1 MNKETEP
8 MYDAQ
13 SDELLLAPETT
24 DADGSAF
31 SAQPWKVLVVD
42 DEPEIHRVTRM
53 VMDDL
58 RFEGRGLE
66 MIHALSGAEAREIM
80 ARTDDIAVILLD
92 VVMETEDSGLQFVKF
107 VRDELANPLVR
118 IILRTGQA
126 GAAPE
131 RSVIIDYDINDYK
144 SKSELTAQKLFTTV
158 VSALRGYRG
167 IITIERSRRGLE
179 KVIDASAP
187 LFEKR
192 TAADFFAG
200 ILYQL
205 CALLNVGED
214 TFLASG
220 SMDEPEPVLLTGTGR
235 FANAIGRRVSDL
247 DKNVHAAVNWS
258 FENRA
263 NGFFPDRCAV
273 FFQARGNKGN
283 VAYIEGVAEMDEVDR
298 QLVDLFC
305 MKAAI
310 AFDNVQLFDQLH
322 AAQEATV
329 IALAK
334 LAEFKDT
341 DTADH
346 LRRVERMTL
355 ATTEELIKAR
365 FMPEVVDETLLH
377 LIGMASILHDVGK
390 VGTPDDILGKKGP
403 LNDSEWV
410 VMQRH
415 ALAGGVILGE
425 AARLVRGRTYL
436 SVGAEIASAHHEHWD
451 GGGYPNRLAGEAIP
465 VSARIVAICDVY
477 DALVSKRAYKDPW
490 KHEDAI
496 DWIVGRRDTH
506 FQSEVVDAFLVAI
519 EALRAQD
526 LRN

>member
-1 MNKETEP
+1 
-8 MYDAQ
+8 MYGSE
-13 SDELLLAPETT
+13 SDELLLAPEIDQI
-24 DADGSAF
+24 DARFEG
-31 SAQPWKVLVVD
+31 QKPWKILVVD
-42 DEPEIHRVTRM
+42 DEREIHRVTRM
-53 VMDDL
+53 VMDDFQ
-58 RFEGRGLE
+58 FEGRGLE
-66 MIHALSGAEAREIM
+66 MLHAHSGAEARALM
-80 ARTDDIAVILLD
+80 RQHDDVAVILLD
-92 VVMETEDSGLQFVKF
+92 VVMETEHSGLEVVKF
-107 VRDELANPLVR
+107 VREEMNNPLSR
-118 IILRTGQA
+118 IILRTGQP

-131 RSVIIDYDINDYK
+131 RKVIVDYDINDYK

-192 TAADFFAG
+192 SAADFFAG

-205 CALLNVGED
+205 CALLNVRED

-220 SMDEPEPVLLTGTGR
+220 AMDDPEPVVLTGTGR
-235 FANAIGRRVSDL
+235 FADTIGKRVADLEASVSD
-247 DKNVHAAVNWS
+247 AVTWS

-263 NGFFPDRCAV
+263 NGFFPNRCAV
-273 FFQARGNKGN
+273 FFQARGAKGN

-298 QLVDLFC
+298 QLINLFC

-355 ATTEELIKAR
+355 ATTEELIRRR
-365 FMPEVVDETLLH
+365 FMPEAIDDTLLH
-377 LIGMASILHDVGK
+377 LIGMASVLHDVGK
-390 VGTPDDILGKKGP
+390 VGTPDDILGKKGA
-403 LNDSEWV
+403 LNEDEWRI
-410 VMQRH
+410 MQRH
-415 ALAGGVILGE
+415 AIAGGVILGE
-425 AARLVRGRTYL
+425 AAKLVRGRTYL
-436 SVGAEIASAHHEHWD
+436 SVGSEIASAHHEHWD
-451 GGGYPNRLAGEAIP
+451 GGGYPNKLAGEQIP
-465 VSARIVAICDVY
+465 VSARIVAVCDVY
-477 DALVSKRAYKDPW
+477 DALISRRSYKEPW
-490 KHEDAI
+490 THEAAI
-496 DWIVGRRDTH
+496 AWIAERRGAH
-506 FQSEVVDAFLVAI
+506 FQAEIADAFLVAI
-519 EALRAQD
+519 EEIRDNDRLASVDAA
-526 LRN
+526 

>member
-1 MNKETEP
+1 
-8 MYDAQ
+8 MYDTG
-13 SDELLLAPETT
+13 SDELLLAPE
-24 DADGSAF
+24 SP
-31 SAQPWKVLVVD
+31 SEAQDERTSSRWKVLVVD

-53 VMDDL
+53 VLDDFQ
-58 RFEGRGLE
+58 FEGRALE
-66 MIHALSGAEAREIM
+66 MIHAHSGADARAIM
-80 ARTDDIAVILLD
+80 AKHDDIAVILLD

-107 VRDELANPLVR
+107 VRDDLVNPLVR
-118 IILRTGQA
+118 IILRTGQP

-131 RSVIIDYDINDYK
+131 RSVIVDYDINDYK

-167 IITIERSRRGLE
+167 VVTIERSRRGLE

-205 CALLNVGED
+205 CALLNVGEN

-220 SMDEPEPVLLTGTGR
+220 AMDDPEPVVLTGTGR
-235 FANAIGRRVSDL
+235 FADCVGKSVSEL
-247 DKNVHAAVNWS
+247 DENVHDAVNWS
-258 FENRA
+258 FDNRA
-263 NGFFPDRCAV
+263 NGFFPNRCAV
-273 FFQARGNKGN
+273 FFQARGAKGN

-298 QLVDLFC
+298 QLIDLFC

-355 ATTEELIKAR
+355 ATTEELIR
-365 FMPEVVDETLLH
+365 RGFMPETVDETLLH

-403 LNDSEWV
+403 LDESEWL

-415 ALAGGVILGE
+415 ALAGGIILGE
-425 AARLVRGRTYL
+425 AAKLVRGRTYL

-451 GGGYPNRLAGEAIP
+451 GGGYPNKLAGDEIP
-465 VSARIVAICDVY
+465 VSARIVAVCDVY
-477 DALVSKRAYKDPW
+477 DALVSKRSYKEPW
-490 KHEDAI
+490 THEAAI
-496 DWIVGRRDTH
+496 AWISERRNTH
-506 FQSEVVDAFLVAI
+506 FQAEVVDAFLVAI
-519 EALRAQD
+519 EGVRAATQQPNSPAD
-526 LRN
+526 